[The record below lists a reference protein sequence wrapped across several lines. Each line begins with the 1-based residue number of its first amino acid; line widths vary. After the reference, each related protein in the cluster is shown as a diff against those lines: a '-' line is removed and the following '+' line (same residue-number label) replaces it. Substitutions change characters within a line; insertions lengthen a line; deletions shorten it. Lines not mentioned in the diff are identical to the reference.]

1 MAYARTNAETSGWK
15 SVKRF
20 ALVTS
25 ILTSIAVLGRY
36 TLDCSAMFFGTN
48 KGEYEQPIHPPLSP
62 KGRFYSAELG
72 DSDAIMQSSDQ
83 SDDKKYKDNSEDGH
97 LFDFSREKTLTERVY
112 NTFQYGRDAIDALAN
127 VGSNDSKRGIEK
139 SGLEKKV
146 QSDAKFQPDTPS
158 SNPLYQ
164 QQSQPSQQQ
173 PTEVKTTTSGYS
185 I

>member
-1 MAYARTNAETSGWK
+1 MAYARTDSETSGWK

-36 TLDCSAMFFGTN
+36 TLDCSAMFFGAN
-48 KGEYEQPIHPPLSP
+48 KSGYEQPHQTPFSS
-62 KGRFYSAELG
+62 KGKFYPADLG
-72 DSDAIMQSSDQ
+72 NSNTMMQSGKQ
-83 SDDKKYKDNSEDGH
+83 SDGNEYGDNLKDYGS
-97 LFDFSREKTLTERVY
+97 LFDFSREKTLAERVY

-127 VGSNDSKRGIEK
+127 VGNNDSK

-146 QSDAKFQPDTPS
+146 QSNNPS
-158 SNPLYQ
+158 EITSPQ
-164 QQSQPSQQQ
+164 QQLQQ
-173 PTEVKTTTSGYS
+173 PKDMKTTASGYS